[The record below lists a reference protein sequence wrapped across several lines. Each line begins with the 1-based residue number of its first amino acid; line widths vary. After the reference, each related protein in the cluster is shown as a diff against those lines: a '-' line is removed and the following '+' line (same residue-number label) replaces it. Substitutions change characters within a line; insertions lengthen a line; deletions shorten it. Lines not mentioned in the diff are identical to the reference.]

1 MPERPFGGGGVPPE
15 GVYTLPSLAK
25 RGGELRDH
33 SFPAPL
39 CRRGGSPHETKGT
52 TDYGDHGACSAALG
66 RGGAGKRGNGHL
78 RARRPRGHGQ
88 RRRDPRQW
96 GGRLRL
102 WSSSP

>member
-39 CRRGGSPHETKGT
+39 SLQQQKLASPRTSRNLLQSLYLSQKM
-52 TDYGDHGACSAALG
+52 DACVAGYDMSAT
-66 RGGAGKRGNGHL
+66 RY
-78 RARRPRGHGQ
+78 
-88 RRRDPRQW
+88 
-96 GGRLRL
+96 
-102 WSSSP
+102 